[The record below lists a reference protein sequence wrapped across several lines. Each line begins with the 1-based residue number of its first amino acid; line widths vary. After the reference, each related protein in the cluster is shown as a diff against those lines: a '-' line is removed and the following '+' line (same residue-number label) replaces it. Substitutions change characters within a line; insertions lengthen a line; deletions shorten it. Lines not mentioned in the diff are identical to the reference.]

1 MGPFDKRRGRV
12 YTRNVVFFRK
22 HHLLALTAA
31 LGVLLHAG
39 LAAAQVFCAMTGTLS
54 TSCCCPGSEPE
65 NGPVLK
71 SADDCC
77 RDAMAAPEFD
87 LHQPHQPLAGPAL
100 AAEWAQVVFPEP
112 PTLISRPEP
121 VPTGTSP
128 PLAALQTI
136 VILR

>member
-1 MGPFDKRRGRV
+1 M
-12 YTRNVVFFRK
+12 FFRK
-22 HHLLALTAA
+22 HHLLAMIAA

-39 LAAAQVFCAMTGTLS
+39 LAAAQVFCAMTGTLA
-54 TSCCCPGSEPE
+54 TSCCCPSGEPQD
-65 NGPVLK
+65 GPVLK

-87 LHQPHQPLAGPAL
+87 LNPPHTPLAGPAL
-100 AAEWAQVVFPEP
+100 AAEWAQVVLPEP
-112 PTLISRPEP
+112 PALISRAAP
-121 VPTGTSP
+121 VPTSTSP